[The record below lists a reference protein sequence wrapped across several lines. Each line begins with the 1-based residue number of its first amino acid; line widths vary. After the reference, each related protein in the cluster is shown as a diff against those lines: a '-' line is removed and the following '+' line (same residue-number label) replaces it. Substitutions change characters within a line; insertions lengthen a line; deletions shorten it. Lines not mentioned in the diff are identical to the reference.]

1 MTAYAIAHL
10 RQPGVIHPEVGEYL
24 RRIQSTLDPFEGR
37 FLVHGAQAQVV
48 EGVWPGPIVVI
59 AFPDLG
65 RARGWYAS
73 PAYREILPLR
83 TDHLVGD
90 VVLVE
95 GVDPG
100 HDPAKLS
107 EGLSVAR

>member
-24 RRIQSTLDPFEGR
+24 RRIQSTLDPFGGR

-59 AFPDLG
+59 GFPDLVQAG
-65 RARGWYAS
+65 RWYDS
-73 PAYREILPLR
+73 PRYREILPLR

-95 GVDPG
+95 GVAPG
-100 HDPAKLS
+100 HDPAELAA
-107 EGLSVAR
+107 ELLGAG